1 MNALN
6 TLNNNQVSG
15 DFFALKTTDARHM
28 ADGKAPKAP
37 ATDFGGL
44 LMDSMNEV
52 NAKQIQYSDLSQKA
66 VIDPSS
72 VDPHDITIAGAEA
85 NLSLNIAK
93 NVIDRVIRA
102 YRDITS
108 LR

>member
-1 MNALN
+1 MISLNAD
-6 TLNNNQVSG
+6 QVAG
-15 DFFALKTTDARHM
+15 DIFKLKVTDPRHFGGE
-28 ADGKAPKAP
+28 AKAPSK
-37 ATDFGGL
+37 DFGSL
-44 LMDSMNEV
+44 LMQGLNDV
-52 NAKQIQYSDLSQKA
+52 NSSQKA
-66 VIDPSS
+66 YEQLSVQAITDPDS

>member
-1 MNALN
+1 MVDLGIK
-6 TLNNNQVSG
+6 QVHG
-15 DFFALKTTDARHM
+15 DAFALKVTNPRHI
-28 ADGKAPKAP
+28 GGETKKAE
-37 ATDFGGL
+37 GGDSFSA
-44 LMDSMNEV
+44 LMMEGMKEV
-52 NAKQIQYSDLSQKA
+52 NNKQNAYSELSQKA
-66 VIDPSS
+66 VLDPSS

-102 YRDITS
+102 YRDITT

>member
-1 MNALN
+1 MIG
-6 TLNNNQVSG
+6 TLQNNQVRG
-15 DFFALKTTDARHM
+15 DMFTLKTTDPRHLGGGDAAR
-28 ADGKAPKAP
+28 AGSK
-37 ATDFGGL
+37 DFGSL

-52 NAKQIQYSDLSQKA
+52 NNKQVAYSDLSQKA

>member
-1 MNALN
+1 MIG
-6 TLNNNQVSG
+6 TLNNSQVNG
-15 DFFALKTTDARHM
+15 DFFKLKTTDPRH
-28 ADGKAPKAP
+28 AGAEDAASTTGSS
-37 ATDFGGL
+37 FGDL
-44 LMDSMNEV
+44 LMSSMNEV
-52 NAKQIQYSDLSQKA
+52 NDKQNIYADLSQKA

-93 NVIDRVIRA
+93 NVLDRVIRA

>member
-1 MNALN
+1 MTNLSI
-6 TLNNNQVSG
+6 NQVSG
-15 DFFALKTTDARHM
+15 DIFKLKVTDPRHVGGP
-28 ADGKAPKAP
+28 ADEG
-37 ATDFGGL
+37 ATKDFSSM

-52 NAKQIQYSDLSQKA
+52 NDAQIKYEQLSVQA
-66 VIDPSS
+66 ITDPDS
-72 VDPHDITIAGAEA
+72 VNPHDITIAGAEA

>member
-1 MNALN
+1 MVGT
-6 TLNNNQVSG
+6 TLNNNQVNG
-15 DFFALKTTDARHM
+15 DFFALKTTSPRHIGGGSDKSEG
-28 ADGKAPKAP
+28 AK
-37 ATDFGGL
+37 DFGGL
-44 LMDSMNEV
+44 LMASMNEV
-52 NAKQIQYSDLSQKA
+52 NTKQVQYADLSQKA

-102 YRDITS
+102 YRDITT

>member
-1 MNALN
+1 MVDLGIK
-6 TLNNNQVSG
+6 QVHG
-15 DFFALKTTDARHM
+15 DQFSLKVTNPRH
-28 ADGKAPKAP
+28 
-37 ATDFGGL
+37 FGGEAKKTEGSSDFASL
-44 LMDSMNEV
+44 LMDSMSEV
-52 NAKQIQYSDLSQKA
+52 NDKQNEYATLSQKA
-66 VIDPSS
+66 ILDPKS

>member
-1 MNALN
+1 MTDIGIKQAR
-6 TLNNNQVSG
+6 G
-15 DFFALKTTDARHM
+15 DQFALKVTDPRH
-28 ADGKAPKAP
+28 
-37 ATDFGGL
+37 FGGEAKKSGEGGFASL
-44 LMDSMNEV
+44 LMDGMNEV
-52 NAKQIQYSDLSQKA
+52 NAKQNQYAELSQKA
-66 VIDPSS
+66 VLDPGS

-102 YRDITS
+102 YKEITT

>member
-1 MNALN
+1 MVDLGIK
-6 TLNNNQVSG
+6 QVHG
-15 DFFALKTTDARHM
+15 DQFALKVTNPRHLGGESKKTEDA
-28 ADGKAPKAP
+28 
-37 ATDFGGL
+37 GGFASM

-52 NAKQIQYSDLSQKA
+52 NAKQNDYSTLSQKA
-66 VIDPSS
+66 ILDPTS